1 MLNIIIILTKNI
13 ITINIQPLLLAISPT
28 FFNFLNLQKKNPKN
42 SSLVFVQLPY

>member
-28 FFNFLNLQKKNPKN
+28 FFNFLN
-42 SSLVFVQLPY
+42 